1 MSAQKL
7 AAKVQPG
14 SNVRWDRLENAA
26 FAAHPSV
33 LAPGGAA
40 NGGTR
45 FGKSYWNLI
54 WGIPV
59 VLVYLFCYTAPVW
72 GAAAISVSRF
82 QTYQQ
87 DPEQRIPLSGIM
99 FIFVLA
105 LLLVNFVRWVVK
117 GRKASGFYEIQAVLA
132 VVLGGLSAIAV
143 RMYGLRDSVSS
154 WQVWIVPV
162 LAATIIGAI
171 FLIFLV
177 GARVAQRS
185 RQSSSNASAETLPRN
200 KLELLKQRRES
211 VEQLSDDDRAAIRR
225 DLDAAITDLTTRGLI
240 SDSEAERARGTELGG
255 LALRMPRR

>member
-1 MSAQKL
+1 
-7 AAKVQPG
+7 
-14 SNVRWDRLENAA
+14 LENAA

-105 LLLVNFVRWVVK
+105 LLLVNFVRWVSWALAWRS
-117 GRKASGFYEIQAVLA
+117 GHASRARTRAPRLC
-132 VVLGGLSAIAV
+132 
-143 RMYGLRDSVSS
+143 R
-154 WQVWIVPV
+154 
-162 LAATIIGAI
+162 AT
-171 FLIFLV
+171 
-177 GARVAQRS
+177 
-185 RQSSSNASAETLPRN
+185 SSSC
-200 KLELLKQRRES
+200 
-211 VEQLSDDDRAAIRR
+211 
-225 DLDAAITDLTTRGLI
+225 
-240 SDSEAERARGTELGG
+240 
-255 LALRMPRR
+255 

>member
-1 MSAQKL
+1 MSAQNL

-154 WQVWIVPV
+154 WQVDRAGPRRHDHRCHLSDLSRGRSRGAAVTPV
-162 LAATIIGAI
+162 ELERERRDSAAQQ
-171 FLIFLV
+171 
-177 GARVAQRS
+177 ARVAE
-185 RQSSSNASAETLPRN
+185 AAPR
-200 KLELLKQRRES
+200 KCGAVVR
-211 VEQLSDDDRAAIRR
+211 
-225 DLDAAITDLTTRGLI
+225 
-240 SDSEAERARGTELGG
+240 
-255 LALRMPRR
+255 